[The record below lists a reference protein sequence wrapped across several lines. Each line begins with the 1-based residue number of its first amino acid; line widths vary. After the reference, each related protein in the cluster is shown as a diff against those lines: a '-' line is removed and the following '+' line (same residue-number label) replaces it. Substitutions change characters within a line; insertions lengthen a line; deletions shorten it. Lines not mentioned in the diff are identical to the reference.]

1 MKKPK
6 VSLPKSSNPPLKYF
20 FLKIALRG
28 FFCLIGWVC
37 MFVLH
42 VCVVCLFVCC
52 CGGFWWI
59 FWEVG
64 MGVCLLMPVFEME
77 INCQM

>member
-1 MKKPK
+1 MFGGFLMKKPK

-42 VCVVCLFVCC
+42 VCVVCLFVVVVVFDLRFLVDFF
-52 CGGFWWI
+52 GR
-59 FWEVG
+59 WEWVF
-64 MGVCLLMPVFEME
+64 VC
-77 INCQM
+77 